1 MDYQIPYDGCIGE
14 FTWCEKL
21 KREIPENWEL
31 VRLEDVTKHLTDG
44 EHGSVSEDPKGQ
56 YWLYG
61 ASNIRDAQYIL
72 MNDIQMNLEQIW
84 TVPDSFT
91 GKQIKPKHS
100 IRITLIYIWSM

>member
-56 YWLYG
+56 YWLME
-61 ASNIRDAQYIL
+61 RVIL
-72 MNDIQMNLEQIW
+72 EMARWSHLHRINGLIMRHTRESTNEL
-84 TVPDSFT
+84 VPQR
-91 GKQIKPKHS
+91 G
-100 IRITLIYIWSM
+100 IYS